1 MEDVKKIL
9 SKLTLEEKCLL
20 LTGKDFWETQPLKKL
35 DFPSINVSDGPFGVR
50 KVVKSEKILDNS
62 LPATCFPTSTALSST
77 WNVNLVRKVGSA
89 IAIEC
94 IDQDVDVILG
104 PGLNIKRSPL
114 CGRNFE
120 YFSEDPYLSGT
131 MAAAFVKGVQQN
143 GVGACLKHFVANN
156 QEELRLT
163 MNSIVDER
171 AMREIY
177 AKGFEIAI
185 KDSNPMMV
193 MCSYNQVNGKHVSRN
208 SKILNDLLR
217 KELGF
222 NGLVVSDWGAVVN
235 IVDSIKAG
243 LNLEMPGG
251 FQRTDLLLKAVKR
264 GELTR
269 EQIEDAI
276 TPLLKLMI
284 DKKCRDATKKV
295 KCDYDKHHK
304 MAIESAEESAILLKN
319 DENILPL
326 KEGKKLAIL
335 GSFAQNPRI
344 QGAGSSKINP
354 TKKVTILEVLDERG
368 IKYEYAPGYDF
379 EDQEPKEL
387 LIKEAQKIAKGKD
400 YVVIFVGLPESI
412 EAEGYDRKDILMP
425 KSHIALIE
433 QVARVNK
440 NVIVVLTAGAPISVS
455 WEKNVKAILHT
466 HLMGQ
471 AFAEAT
477 LNLLFGKANPSGKL
491 NETYPFLLED
501 NPSYNYFG
509 KNKFNIEYRESIFVG
524 YRYYEIARKQVQY
537 PFGYGLSYSKF
548 SYRNL
553 KLNKDK
559 LGKRTTVTVSVD
571 VKNISKIKG
580 KEIVQLYIGQR
591 FPIIFKPVKE
601 LKRYNK
607 IELNPGETKTVK
619 FTLRYDD
626 FTHYDTEL
634 KQFIADEGTYTIYV
648 GSNLYDVQ
656 SRMVTVLSGDPKA
669 KDYMTNAKEY
679 YKLDETDQLDIPFRE
694 FEAVYGKEIHHVY
707 PTVKRPF
714 TLNNTLNEAS
724 SYRSTQLLIKKLKE
738 MAKDLSDGDKE
749 NEEMVINSFLDIPFR
764 SMVSLS
770 SGAVSHRQVQGI
782 LDFINGKYLR
792 GLIKIASKRK
802 K

>member
-9 SKLTLEEKCLL
+9 SKLTLKEKCLL
-20 LTGKDFWETQPLKKL
+20 LTGKDFWETQPLEKL
-35 DFPSINVSDGPFGVR
+35 GFPSINVSDGPFGVR

-62 LPATCFPTSTALSST
+62 LPATCFPASTALSST

-89 IAIEC
+89 LAREC

-131 MAAAFVKGVQQN
+131 MAAAFVKGVQRN

-156 QEELRLT
+156 QEGLRLT

-177 AKGFEIAI
+177 TKGFEIAI
-185 KDSNPMMV
+185 KDSDPMMV
-193 MCSYNQVNGKHVSRN
+193 MCSYNQVNGRHVSRN
-208 SKILNDLLR
+208 PKILKDLLR
-217 KELGF
+217 DELGF
-222 NGLVVSDWGAVVN
+222 KGLIVSDWGAVVN
-235 IVDSIKAG
+235 IVDSTKAG

-251 FQRTDLLLKAVKR
+251 FQRTDLLLKAVKK
-264 GELTR
+264 GQLTR
-269 EQIEDAI
+269 EEIEEAI

-284 DKKCRDATKKV
+284 DKKCRETNKV
-295 KCDYDKHHK
+295 KCDYDKNHK
-304 MAIESAEESAILLKN
+304 IAIEAAEESAVLLKN
-319 DENILPL
+319 DDNILPL
-326 KEGKKLAIL
+326 KEGKKIAIL
-335 GSFAQNPRI
+335 GSFAQKPRI

-354 TKKVTILEVLDERG
+354 TKRVTILEVLNEKG
-368 IKYEYAPGYDF
+368 IKYDYAPGYDF
-379 EDQEPKEL
+379 EDQQPKEL
-387 LIKEAQKIAKGKD
+387 LIKEAQKVAKGKD
-400 YVVIFVGLPESI
+400 YVVIFAGLPESI

-433 QVARVNK
+433 QISRVNK
-440 NVIVVLTAGAPISVS
+440 NVVVVLTAGAPISVS

-477 LNLLFGKANPSGKL
+477 INLLFGKANPSGKL

-509 KNKFNIEYRESIFVG
+509 KNKFNIEYRESVFVG
-524 YRYYEIARKQVQY
+524 YRYYEVARKQVQY

-559 LGKRTTVTVSVD
+559 LGKRTTVTISVD
-571 VKNISKIKG
+571 VKNISKVKG
-580 KEIVQLYIGQR
+580 KEIVQLYLGQR

-601 LKRYNK
+601 LKRYSK
-607 IELNPGETKTVK
+607 IELSPGETKTVK
-619 FTLRYDD
+619 FTLKYED
-626 FTHYDTEL
+626 FSHYDTKL
-634 KQFIADEGTYTIYV
+634 KQFIVDEGTYTIYV
-648 GSNLYDVQ
+648 GSNLFDVQ

-669 KDYMTNAKEY
+669 RDYMSSAKGY
-679 YKLDETDQLDIPFRE
+679 YKLDEIDQLDIPFRE
-694 FEAVYGKEIHHVY
+694 FEIVYGKEIRHVY

-724 SYRSTQLLIKKLKE
+724 SYRST
-738 MAKDLSDGDKE
+738 
-749 NEEMVINSFLDIPFR
+749 R
-764 SMVSLS
+764 
-770 SGAVSHRQVQGI
+770 
-782 LDFINGKYLR
+782 
-792 GLIKIASKRK
+792 KIF
-802 K
+802 